1 MSDRMRLLVLDGP
14 GQGEWFPLG
23 EGDQLAGR
31 EPSCPVYLAS
41 ARVSRRHAVFQVAAG
56 RCVVRD
62 MGSANGLRVN
72 GHKMD
77 ACELVDGTQVQI
89 GDVLLLF
96 QVQDAPPEGAP
107 ARPPVPLDEEPAPTH
122 EVPGLG
128 AAVGGFGAPE
138 PTLRGLEE
146 TPAAPTVPQGPISP
160 PPPEAAPPK
169 LWDTVQRTLPY
180 GLRIGLLLLLG
191 GLVLLCGPG
200 GGIFA
205 LGRAADSSVAKAELQ
220 RAMTLTEAMG
230 HRNAGAL
237 ARNSLEYELVYFTDE
252 PGVETAWLLD
262 ATGSVVA
269 PADRA
274 SRSLSDDPLFTQV
287 RRERIGASQPD
298 GDLTRV
304 LMPVKAPAT
313 AGGAVGVVGYA
324 YMEIDPSAGSV
335 AGNPSARV
343 VFSLVLLLVVG
354 AGLGAGVWWVSSAPI
369 RSLQDDAELALRGHH
384 VDLSSP
390 SKWGPLE
397 ALTQTLTRAIARS
410 GGDPTGPAVLDACP
424 VPLIVCSPTGD
435 LLGASPWGAHLLG
448 EHTQLGRA
456 QPEVWDRVSAMT
468 TSLRPDQPVAND
480 TLVFQG
486 QERQLHVHGSF
497 GPGGLEFLVVVI
509 Q

>member
-1 MSDRMRLLVLDGP
+1 MRLLVLDGP
-14 GQGEWFPLG
+14 GQGEWFPLA

-31 EPSCPVYLAS
+31 EPTCPVYLAS

-96 QVQDAPPEGAP
+96 QVQDGAPEGPP
-107 ARPPVPLDEEPAPTH
+107 AQRPAPLDAEPAPTH

-138 PTLRGLEE
+138 PTLRGLESE
-146 TPAAPTVPQGPISP
+146 PAAPTVPQGPAP
-160 PPPEAAPPK
+160 TPDTPAPPSSV
-169 LWDTVQRTLPY
+169 WATAQRTLPY
-180 GLRIGLLLLLG
+180 GVRIGLLLLLG

-205 LGRAADSSVAKAELQ
+205 LGRAADTSVQRAELQ
-220 RAMTLTEAMG
+220 RAMTLTEGLG
-230 HRNAGAL
+230 HRNAAAL
-237 ARNSLEYELVYFTDE
+237 AANRLDYELIYFTEE
-252 PGVETAWLLD
+252 PGVQTAWLLD
-262 ATGSVVA
+262 PSGSVVA

-298 GDLTRV
+298 GDVVRV
-304 LMPVKAPAT
+304 LVPVKAPAT

-324 YMEIDPSAGSV
+324 YMEIDPAAGSV

-343 VFSLVLLLVVG
+343 VFSLVLLLIVG

-369 RSLQDDAELALRGHH
+369 KTLQDDAELALRGHH
-384 VDLSSP
+384 VDLTSP

-397 ALTQTLTRAIARS
+397 QLTQTLTRAIRRS

-435 LLGASPWGAHLLG
+435 LMGASPWGAHLLG

-456 QPEVWDRVSAMT
+456 QPDVWDRVSAMT
-468 TSLRPDQPVAND
+468 TSLRPDQTVAND

-486 QERQLHVHGSF
+486 QQRQLHVHGSF
-497 GPGGLEFLVVVI
+497 GPAGLEFLVVVI